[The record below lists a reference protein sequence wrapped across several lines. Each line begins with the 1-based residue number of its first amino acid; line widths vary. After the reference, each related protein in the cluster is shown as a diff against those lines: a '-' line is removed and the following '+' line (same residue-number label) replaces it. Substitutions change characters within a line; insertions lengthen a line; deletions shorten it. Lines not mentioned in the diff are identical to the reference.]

1 MPGPPTGEN
10 IVKAWTLP
18 AQQVTAW
25 STVVLFFLFGSHW
38 LADFRS
44 VPWSALLFLW
54 LFGVILWCAFGVVKE
69 AEHLAGLLGEPL
81 GTLVLTLSIVIIEV
95 VLIGAVVLGGD
106 SAPTLGRDT
115 MFAVLMIVLNGA
127 VGLCL
132 LLGGLRHHEQAYNLQ
147 GAVAYLAVI
156 IPLSVFALILPN
168 FTQAVPAGSLTLGQ
182 AVFFSLDTIL
192 LYGIFLAIQTGRHR
206 AFFVEPG
213 SAGRETETASESS
226 GRRRAGIGEIAW
238 HTLLLVITILPIVL
252 LAKPL
257 AKLID
262 HGIAVLGAPAALG
275 GVLIAL
281 IVFAPEAITALR
293 AALDNQL
300 QRSINLCLG
309 ASAST
314 IGLTVPAI
322 LGIGIVTGKPMILG
336 LDPTGMVLLV
346 LTLLLSTL
354 TFSGPRTTVLE
365 GSVHLVV
372 FLVYIVLIFSP

>member
-1 MPGPPTGEN
+1 MTSCRKFPLRS
-10 IVKAWTLP
+10 ALS
-18 AQQVTAW
+18 ARLVTAW
-25 STVVLFFLFGSHW
+25 FTVVLFFFFGAHW
-38 LADFRS
+38 LTDFSSASR
-44 VPWSALLFLW
+44 SALLFLW
-54 LFGVILWCAFGVVKE
+54 LFGVIVWCAFGVVKE
-69 AEHLAGLLGEPL
+69 ADHLAELLGEPL

-95 VLIGAVVLGGD
+95 VLIGAVAVGGE

-115 MFAVLMIVLNGA
+115 MFAVLMIVLNGV

-156 IPLSVFALILPN
+156 IPLSVIALILPN

-182 AVFFSLDTIL
+182 AFFFSLFTVM
-192 LYGIFLAIQTGRHR
+192 LYGIFLAIQTGRHKE
-206 AFFVEPG
+206 FFIEANPRGKAVEPG
-213 SAGRETETASESS
+213 PGIS
-226 GRRRAGIGEIAW
+226 GRRNSGTGEVAW
-238 HTLLLVITILPIVL
+238 HTLVLVITMLPIVL

-281 IVFAPEAITALR
+281 IVFTPEAISALR
-293 AALDNQL
+293 AALENQL

-322 LGIGIVTGKPMILG
+322 LGIGIATGKPMILG
-336 LDPTGMVLLV
+336 LDPTGMTLLV

-372 FLVYIVLIFSP
+372 FFVYIVLIFSP